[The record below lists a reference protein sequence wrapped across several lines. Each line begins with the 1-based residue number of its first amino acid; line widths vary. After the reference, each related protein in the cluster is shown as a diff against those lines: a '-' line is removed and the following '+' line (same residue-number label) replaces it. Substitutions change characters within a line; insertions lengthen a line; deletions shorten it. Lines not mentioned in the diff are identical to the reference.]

1 MIKLQ
6 IWDTAGQERFQ
17 TITTSYYHN
26 ANGVAVVYDV
36 TNRES
41 FDSVARWFRDVDNL
55 ASPDVCK
62 ILIGNKT
69 DLFGSRVVTQKEG
82 SELARSLGVGF
93 LETSAKTSENVGEMF
108 ITLARFIKDQMYGKK
123 LAALHTNE
131 IKLEN
136 GKKIGEESSS
146 WCNC

>member
-1 MIKLQ
+1 MQ

-26 ANGVAVVYDV
+26 ANGIAVVYDV

-41 FDSVARWFRDVDNL
+41 FDSVTRWFNDVNNL
-55 ASPDVCK
+55 ASPNVCK

-69 DLFGSRVVTQKEG
+69 DLFNERVVTEKEG

-93 LETSAKTSENVGEMF
+93 LETSAKTAENVDKMF
-108 ITLARFIKDQMYGKK
+108 LTIARFIKDQMYGKEFSTGK
-123 LAALHTNE
+123 TNE
-131 IKLEN
+131 IKLD
-136 GKKIGEESSS
+136 GKKVSDENSS
-146 WCNC
+146 WCSC